1 MHVHVSNVASTI
13 HRQHRSSSRTVEGAR
28 LSDAATTRQHEL
40 CSAQGAKEP
49 LQHGRGAGAAAM
61 CTPPPAAR
69 LAGLLRRAPGRGGR
83 AWVWIEASS
92 GVACGSGER
101 GGWDGSGRH
110 STPASPHLPTHSKP
124 PARCPLRPL
133 VAVVATRLL
142 VCFVSPTTALHPFPH
157 PAVSC
162 NNVRWEWMVERPDI
176 GWNAT
181 PLTACGP
188 HRASRLRA
196 AVWQFGF
203 NTPSPI
209 DALLDKEDVTL
220 AEVFA
225 EDDLIQE
232 CKAINPKLVD
242 L

>member
-1 MHVHVSNVASTI
+1 
-13 HRQHRSSSRTVEGAR
+13 
-28 LSDAATTRQHEL
+28 
-40 CSAQGAKEP
+40 
-49 LQHGRGAGAAAM
+49 
-61 CTPPPAAR
+61 
-69 LAGLLRRAPGRGGR
+69 
-83 AWVWIEASS
+83 
-92 GVACGSGER
+92 
-101 GGWDGSGRH
+101 
-110 STPASPHLPTHSKP
+110 
-124 PARCPLRPL
+124 
-133 VAVVATRLL
+133 
-142 VCFVSPTTALHPFPH
+142 
-157 PAVSC
+157 
-162 NNVRWEWMVERPDI
+162 MVERPDI